1 MQSTQ
6 EGQDKECKKVQGSM
20 KVMAIIAVKGQML
33 DDFSSQLPY
42 GIEPST
48 SPRNLARSGTTIFR
62 RSTAT
67 PMTLFRPTAFLCD
80 VSHNI

>member
-33 DDFSSQLPY
+33 DDFGSQLPY

-48 SPRNLARSGTTIFR
+48 SPRNLAKRYDYLPEIYGD
-62 RSTAT
+62 